1 MKIYALVWGDLILYV
16 GQTNASL
23 KQREASHRCP
33 SNTACS
39 KYIPDYMDW
48 EIVLVDTVPDDEATK
63 WEQYYY
69 DELMPLYNVYRPGQT
84 PLEYNRANG
93 YEAQKTWARS
103 ENGKSYHAKYN
114 KTEKHKEYM
123 KAYYQANKEAYAERQ
138 RKSRASK

>member
-1 MKIYALVWGDLILYV
+1 MKIYAFVWGDLILYV

-84 PLEYNRANG
+84 TEEWNKANG
-93 YEAQKTWARS
+93 YASQKAWAKKTGYAYIK
-103 ENGKSYHAKYN
+103 EYN
-114 KTEKHKEYM
+114 KSEKAKAYM
-123 KAYYQANKEAYAERQ
+123 RAYYQANKEAYAERQ
-138 RKSRASK
+138 RKYRASN